1 MYSDTYT
8 DGAIK
13 KNKSIRNISDSQLY
27 IQIGISLWIIF
38 LVHISHVI
46 SFGGVIFPV
55 IIDRASVFCYYTM
68 DLLNIAIPLYL
79 FSHGWRLEK
88 YKVLSFQYY
97 LRYHLKFLI
106 PGLIYIILIFVVKS
120 VDKIEPIA
128 QNNIPLPDDDWSWS
142 VPYRLGLMTVFIY
155 HFIVAIV
162 MYPMVCLI
170 KKNCEYIDNYDEFG
184 YGIVSSSDLFTKLDK
199 DISKNLDINHSNN
212 IDNSSNSN
220 LPFII
225 TNILIYFFIINI
237 FYYFS
242 LGSYLYIIYTC
253 FYSGIFLTYSW
264 RFIQKEISI
273 CGVCAFM
280 NIINIS
286 LFAYFTSDIS
296 SSAFNHGT
304 VFFTTFFLFLVYYFT
319 GFTMAFSDSISRLQE
334 YYLDILLLIP
344 ILYNIISIPSRK
356 FMFSP
361 LTFPISFR
369 NSESYKTII
378 SSWIGMIFIISIAF
392 RFFGE
397 LSIDRI
403 KKFLIK
409 TPFVLT
415 ILTTAILFIYERAAQ
430 ITIEM

>member
-8 DGAIK
+8 DGTIK

-46 SFGGVIFPV
+46 SFSGVIFPV

-68 DLLNIAIPLYL
+68 DLLNVAIPLYL

-128 QNNIPLPDDDWSWS
+128 QNNIPLPNDDWSWS

-212 IDNSSNSN
+212 SNNSS
-220 LPFII
+220 
-225 TNILIYFFIINI
+225 
-237 FYYFS
+237 
-242 LGSYLYIIYTC
+242 
-253 FYSGIFLTYSW
+253 
-264 RFIQKEISI
+264 
-273 CGVCAFM
+273 
-280 NIINIS
+280 
-286 LFAYFTSDIS
+286 
-296 SSAFNHGT
+296 
-304 VFFTTFFLFLVYYFT
+304 
-319 GFTMAFSDSISRLQE
+319 FTMAFSDSISRLQE

-361 LTFPISFR
+361 LSFPISFR

-378 SSWIGMIFIISIAF
+378 SSWIGMIFIISIVF

-397 LSIDRI
+397 QSIDRI
-403 KKFLIK
+403 KKNLIK